1 MNHIILASHGHM
13 AKGIKDT
20 LNMIIGDAGEVKA
33 FSSYRDEDENIRE
46 AVEREVKNNYETKD
60 IYILTDIFGGSVNNE
75 LLALL
80 KQYPDINMIS
90 GMNLPLVISIATC
103 DDISEEMLE
112 EFIKESRES
121 IVNCN
126 NLLKNLNNEGGEGL

>member
-46 AVEREVKNNYETKD
+46 AVEREVKNNYET
-60 IYILTDIFGGSVNNE
+60 
-75 LLALL
+75 
-80 KQYPDINMIS
+80 
-90 GMNLPLVISIATC
+90 C
-103 DDISEEMLE
+103 DLWLHDS
-112 EFIKESRES
+112 
-121 IVNCN
+121 
-126 NLLKNLNNEGGEGL
+126 